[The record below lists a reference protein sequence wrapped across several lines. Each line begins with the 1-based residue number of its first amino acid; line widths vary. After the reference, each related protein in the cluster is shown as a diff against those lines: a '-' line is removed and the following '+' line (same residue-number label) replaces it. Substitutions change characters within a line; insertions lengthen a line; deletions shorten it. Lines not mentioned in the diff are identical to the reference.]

1 MDASEANC
9 ICFTC
14 GAIASAY
21 MLGHQSLLELVA
33 ADSRAPKHNKHAPD
47 NGSREKKIYIYI
59 YEIRP
64 EPRNIS

>member
-1 MDASEANC
+1 MHQRLTVYVSLVELSHFLNSDWL
-9 ICFTC
+9 
-14 GAIASAY
+14 ASAY

-59 YEIRP
+59 YIY
-64 EPRNIS
+64 I

>member
-47 NGSREKKIYIYI
+47 NGSREKKNIYIYM
-59 YEIRP
+59 RFDPNP
-64 EPRNIS
+64 ET